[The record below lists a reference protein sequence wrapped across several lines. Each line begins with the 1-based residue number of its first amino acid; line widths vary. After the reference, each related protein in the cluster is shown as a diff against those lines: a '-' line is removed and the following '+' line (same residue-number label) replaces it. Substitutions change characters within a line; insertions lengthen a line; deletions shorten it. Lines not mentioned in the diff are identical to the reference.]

1 MFVQDNSVGSV
12 VSYLEAGLSP
22 LYPPEEV
29 NSMVAILFA
38 HFNKWNRMELRARQ
52 DHQLSESELL
62 NYHQALKQLKQSKP
76 LQYVL
81 GETEF
86 YELPFKLNNHVLIPR
101 QETEELVD
109 LIIKEGK
116 ENESLIDIGCGSGC
130 ISISYKKSNSKSKV
144 FVVDVVPEAL
154 QLTMDNAKLNE
165 VELNSKE
172 MDILNWYDLDIQ
184 FDVVVS
190 NPPYVTLGEKAT
202 MNKNVLNFEPH
213 VALFV
218 QDSNPVV
225 FYDAIA
231 DFALKHLKDNGR
243 IYFEIN
249 ERFGREV
256 ASCLEV
262 RNFKDIRI
270 IKDINGKDRIVTGHL

>member
-86 YELPFKLNNHVLIPR
+86 FELPFKLNNHVLIPR

-130 ISISYKKSNSKSKV
+130 ISISYKKSKSKSKV

>member
-38 HFNKWNRMELRARQ
+38 HFNKWNRMELRARK

-86 YELPFKLNNHVLIPR
+86 FDLPFKLNNHVLIPR

-130 ISISYKKSNSKSKV
+130 ISISYKKSKSKSKV

-231 DFALKHLKDNGR
+231 DFALNHLKDNGR

>member
-86 YELPFKLNNHVLIPR
+86 FELPFKLNNHVLIPR

-130 ISISYKKSNSKSKV
+130 ISISYKKSKSKSKV

-190 NPPYVTLGEKAT
+190 NPPYVTIGEKAT
-202 MNKNVLNFEPH
+202 MNENVLNFEPH

>member
-86 YELPFKLNNHVLIPR
+86 FALPFKLNNHVLIPR

-130 ISISYKKSNSKSKV
+130 ISISYKKSKPKSKV

-172 MDILNWYDLDIQ
+172 MDILTWYDLDIQ

-190 NPPYVTLGEKAT
+190 NPPYVTIGEKAT

>member
-1 MFVQDNSVGSV
+1 VFVQDNSVGSV

-86 YELPFKLNNHVLIPR
+86 FALPFKLNNHVLIPR

-130 ISISYKKSNSKSKV
+130 ISISYKKRNPKSKV
-144 FVVDVVPEAL
+144 LVVDVVPEAL